1 MLLLTNLPSSSN
13 KYFFSLIS
21 NIPSLAIIPSL
32 KKYNVSHLVGKG
44 VFSKLNDLDFYMNNC
59 TVLNGTLA
67 WTLDG
72 KYDKYNCIDI
82 DPYTIYEKGIEVE
95 DPLAHIA

>member
-1 MLLLTNLPSSSN
+1 MELL
-13 KYFFSLIS
+13 
-21 NIPSLAIIPSL
+21 
-32 KKYNVSHLVGKG
+32 H
-44 VFSKLNDLDFYMNNC
+44 FYINNC

-82 DPYTIYEKGIEVE
+82 DPYTIYEKGIDVE